1 MKSPLRRIFVCKR
14 ESAYPPRCGLGFN
27 FEELG
32 LDAGFVLLLWEW
44 GLTVDGIYSDI
55 TDNSHLKNFSDY
67 HLWCI
72 QISKRVNVGT
82 NDQG

>member
-32 LDAGFVLLLWEW
+32 LDAGFVLILWEW

-55 TDNSHLKNFSDY
+55 TP
-67 HLWCI
+67 
-72 QISKRVNVGT
+72 ISKTFQITICGAYKSAK
-82 NDQG
+82 G